1 VERGCG
7 IANSRERLRN
17 ASIYGELRSS
27 LMFERFTERARQAVV
42 LGQEEARTLKHNY
55 IGTEHILLGLLR
67 EEEGIASRVLRS
79 LGIKTERV
87 REQVMR
93 IVASGEEVTPGQ
105 IPFTPRAKE
114 VLELAL
120 REALS
125 LGHNYIGTEHIL
137 LGIGRENHG
146 VAARILLDFDADAE
160 SIRNE
165 VIRTMSESP
174 APSPHVVDVDRS
186 WFDFTP
192 AEALDLVMRLSP
204 LSQRITFEVRRH
216 GEQEPTF
223 RVSCQLL
230 GNDAVLRDLVALESA
245 GFRAVLDAGNAVR
258 LRHLDPANESEA
270 NSEGPL

>member
-1 VERGCG
+1 
-7 IANSRERLRN
+7 
-17 ASIYGELRSS
+17 
-27 LMFERFTERARQAVV
+27 MFERFTERARQVVV
-42 LGQEEARTLKHNY
+42 LAQEEARTLKHNY

-67 EEEGIASRVLRS
+67 EEEGLAARVLES
-79 LGIKTERV
+79 LDITVERV
-87 REQVMR
+87 RAQVVR
-93 IVASGEEVTPGQ
+93 IVGSGEEVTSGQ

-114 VLELAL
+114 MLELAL

-137 LGIGRENHG
+137 LGLVRENDG

-160 SIRNE
+160 KIRNE

-192 AEALDLVMRLSP
+192 AEALDLVTRLAP
-204 LSQRITFEVRRH
+204 LSQRIMFEVRRH

-223 RVSCQLL
+223 RVSCQLV

-245 GFRAVLDAGNAVR
+245 GFRAVLDAGNTVR
-258 LRHLDPANESEA
+258 LRHLDPAHDSDA
-270 NSEGPL
+270 NSEGT